1 MFEKV
6 TLPKLQEE
14 ETEISKVLSSQ
25 FISPEIDITSTGWV
39 YPRSNVDSNNEYSK
53 IEINSEGIVNKR
65 YSLLNEFASRVIE
78 INQTEVVVE
87 MITDIEHKLIET
99 RHFNKGLFE
108 GLIDLR
114 QGRLIIIQILQG
126 HLEQVIKILSDVNDR
141 VSQSDFDF
149 QTPENILDGLDFS
162 EFNKY

>member
-6 TLPKLQEE
+6 TLPELQE
-14 ETEISKVLSSQ
+14 ETEISNVLSAP
-25 FISPEIDITSTGWV
+25 FIVPANDIASTGWV
-39 YPRSNVDSNNEYSK
+39 YPSNKVESNNELSK
-53 IEINSEGIVNKR
+53 IEINSDGIVNKR

-78 INQTEVVVE
+78 INQSEVVVE

-108 GLIDLR
+108 GLADLR

-126 HLEQVIKILSDVNDR
+126 HLEQIIKIMSDVNDR
-141 VSQSDFDF
+141 VSQNDFDF